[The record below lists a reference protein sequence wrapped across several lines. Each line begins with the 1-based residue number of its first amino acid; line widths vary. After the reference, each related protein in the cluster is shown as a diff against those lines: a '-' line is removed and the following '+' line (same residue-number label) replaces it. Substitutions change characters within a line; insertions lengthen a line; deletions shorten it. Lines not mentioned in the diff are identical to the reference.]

1 MKIKKLIKHSDK
13 RGLIINLISKKF
25 QSCALITSKKNTI
38 RANHY
43 HKEDWHYCYVLSGK
57 IKYIYSKI
65 NAKKKNV
72 YVVKKGE
79 LFFTPPKIV
88 HAMHFLEDTTFITI
102 GKKTRSQVSYERD
115 LVRVPNFYVP

>member
-13 RGLIINLISKKF
+13 RGLIINLISKF

-65 NAKKKNV
+65 NAKKKECICC
-72 YVVKKGE
+72 KKGE

-102 GKKTRSQVSYERD
+102 ENKISSF
-115 LVRVPNFYVP
+115 L

>member
-13 RGLIINLISKKF
+13 KRFDYKTIKKISK
-25 QSCALITSKKNTI
+25 LRINNLKKEHF

-79 LFFTPPKIV
+79 LFFTPLKLFTPCI
-88 HAMHFLEDTTFITI
+88 F
-102 GKKTRSQVSYERD
+102 
-115 LVRVPNFYVP
+115 